1 MAAAAEDTTQLFE
14 GIMTDYE
21 KKLEQQQKLLD
32 LVRPSVRINGGAV
45 TEYASFRGFFV
56 VWISFAGKSC
66 DLDHDFHC
74 MRDFTV
80 TAAGRNRSVNFT
92 PSMFYRRLTSCYT
105 HTDSAGLL
113 VAAP

>member
-1 MAAAAEDTTQLFE
+1 M
-14 GIMTDYE
+14 
-21 KKLEQQQKLLD
+21 
-32 LVRPSVRINGGAV
+32 
-45 TEYASFRGFFV
+45 
-56 VWISFAGKSC
+56 WISFAGKSC

-113 VAAP
+113 VTAPLSVNKWVHGVTAVEQWEYTPVQHETC